1 MEHVTAARPHGAAL
15 ASHGP
20 VADICRSI
28 KDGAVASLF
37 AATTFAIGQTI
48 AAAAAAEA
56 PIVTFRRFASVLIG
70 PDALATTPAPSAIL
84 VGLAGHLC
92 LSAMYGVYYGA
103 YCSMLSLPTR
113 SSFRWQATIGALYGA
128 LLWFINVELV
138 ARCRYPWLAELS
150 GVGQLALHAV
160 CFGTALG
167 LRYAAEQRLDHAV
180 AYAAPLPI
188 AMARPR
194 SPRARLAAP

>member
-1 MEHVTAARPHGAAL
+1 MEHITAARHGAAL
-15 ASHGP
+15 ASHGA
-20 VADICRSI
+20 VADISRSI
-28 KDGAVASLF
+28 KDGAGAGLF
-37 AATTFAIGQTI
+37 AAATFAIGQTI
-48 AAAAAAEA
+48 AAAGAHDA

-70 PDALATTPAPSAIL
+70 PDALATTPAPAAIL
-84 VGLAGHLC
+84 VGLTGHLC

-103 YCSMLSLPTR
+103 YCSMLSLATR
-113 SSFRWQATIGALYGA
+113 SSFRRQAVIGAFFGA

-150 GVGQLALHAV
+150 GVSQLVVHAA

-167 LRYAAEQRLDHAV
+167 LRYAAAQRLDHAA
-180 AYAAPLPI
+180 AYAAPLPV

-194 SPRARLAAP
+194 GPRARLAAP